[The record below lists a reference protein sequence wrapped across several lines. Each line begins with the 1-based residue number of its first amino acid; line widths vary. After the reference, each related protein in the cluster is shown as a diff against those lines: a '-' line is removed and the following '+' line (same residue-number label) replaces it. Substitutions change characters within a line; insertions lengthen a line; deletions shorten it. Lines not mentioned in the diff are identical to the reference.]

1 MSHRVEITHADR
13 VIFPDDGIT
22 KGDVIEYYRQVA
34 PVMVPLIRDRPL
46 TLQRFPRGIAAKGFI
61 QQDIADSGAPDWLD
75 RVEVPKES
83 GGTVLHAVANR
94 ADALAWLANQ
104 NCLTPHMW
112 LARTRRLGQPDLMI
126 FDLDPS
132 NGSFAPVRDTAF
144 ALRDLLTDLGFTP
157 HVQLTG
163 SRGVH
168 VVAPLSGQPD
178 FDEVRAFAR
187 DVAEVVTADDPGHRT
202 TAARKAAR
210 GDRVYLDI
218 MRNAY
223 AQTAVAPYA
232 VRARQGAPVATP
244 LDWDELSARG
254 MRADRY
260 TVRTLPRRLSR
271 RADPWRDLRR
281 HARSLAAA
289 RRRLDRIR
297 DTAE

>member
-1 MSHRVEITHADR
+1 MSAVEVTHADR

-22 KGDVIEYYRQVA
+22 KGQVVEYYRTVA
-34 PVMVPLIRDRPL
+34 PVMVPHLRDRPL
-46 TLQRFPRGIAAKGFI
+46 TLQRFPRGIAAQGFI

-104 NCLTPHMW
+104 NCLTPHAW
-112 LARTRRLGQPDLMI
+112 LARTRQLDRPDLI
-126 FDLDPS
+126 VFDLDPS
-132 NGSFAPVRDTAF
+132 DSDFAAVRDTAL
-144 ALRDLLTDLGFTP
+144 ALRDLLIDLGLAP

-168 VVAPLSGQPD
+168 VVAALSGRPD

-187 DVAEVVTADDPGHRT
+187 DVAELVAADDAAHRT
-202 TAARKAAR
+202 TAARKAKR

-223 AQTAVAPYA
+223 AQTTVAPYA
-232 VRARQGAPVATP
+232 LRARPGAPVATP
-244 LDWDELSARG
+244 IEWDELLMRG
-254 MRADRY
+254 MRADRF
-260 TVRTLPRRLSR
+260 TLRTLPRRLKDR
-271 RADPWRDLRR
+271 DDPWRDMRR
-281 HARSLAAA
+281 QARSLAVA
-289 RRRLDRIR
+289 RRRLDRMR
-297 DTAE
+297 NEH